1 MTHHQKLN
9 KTDCK
14 KIEKSC
20 IFTEKLLKDV
30 LNVKMASKFPGG
42 NGAKN
47 GNGGHFRKLSDN
59 IELPKAYPDPT
70 FNGEV
75 RSRSDTLASV
85 QNLPAVLTDP
95 RKGKS

>member
-1 MTHHQKLN
+1 MQ
-9 KTDCK
+9 
-14 KIEKSC
+14 KSC